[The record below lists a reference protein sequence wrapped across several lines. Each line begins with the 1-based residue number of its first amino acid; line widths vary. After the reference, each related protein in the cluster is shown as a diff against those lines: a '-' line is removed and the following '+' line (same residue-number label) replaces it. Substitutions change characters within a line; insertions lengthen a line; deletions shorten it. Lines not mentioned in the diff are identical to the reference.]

1 MQDTLILGGI
11 EFTNR
16 LFTGTGK
23 FPDKNIIP
31 KILKSS
37 SSQMITVAL
46 RRVDTQA
53 QEENILNYIS
63 KDIVILPNTSGAR
76 NAEEAVLL
84 ARLAREAGCGDFIK
98 IEVINDNKYLF
109 PDNEETIKATKILS
123 EEGFIVLP
131 YMMPDLIA
139 ARKLKEAGAAA
150 IMPLGSP
157 IGSNLG
163 MQTIDMI
170 KILIENIDLKSKRAV
185 ITSLKKRKNLLVRPS
200 VANIS
205 NIYVT
210 FSVEE
215 PELNLSQVN
224 RFLISAES
232 MGVEVS
238 LVLTKCDLIS
248 DKRRSYLIDKFEKWG
263 YQVITLNLQKSDC
276 FKNLLAELK
285 QKECSIFMG
294 PSGVGKTTLLNMIIP
309 GLQNSTSPVSNK
321 IKRGKNTT
329 RNVEL
334 FSMSNQSYI
343 VDTPG
348 FNMQPLEVDI
358 KLLPNLYSEIYK
370 QVIEEGIKCK
380 FRNCLHLND
389 EGCNLNKSFERY
401 SFYKEMIESSKS
413 HYYQNQE
420 D

>member
-1 MQDTLILGGI
+1 M
-11 EFTNR
+11 
-16 LFTGTGK
+16 
-23 FPDKNIIP
+23 
-31 KILKSS
+31 KINS
-37 SSQMITVAL
+37 
-46 RRVDTQA
+46 
-53 QEENILNYIS
+53 
-63 KDIVILPNTSGAR
+63 
-76 NAEEAVLL
+76 
-84 ARLAREAGCGDFIK
+84 
-98 IEVINDNKYLF
+98 KYLGLVTKKF
-109 PDNEETIKATKILS
+109 NEFFLVDLKNKENLENSKRFLCTVRKSINFKDQFIYVGDEVEIDKI
-123 EEGFIVLP
+123 
-131 YMMPDLIA
+131 DLI
-139 ARKLKEAGAAA
+139 
-150 IMPLGSP
+150 
-157 IGSNLG
+157 
-163 MQTIDMI
+163 
-170 KILIENIDLKSKRAV
+170 SKRAL
-185 ITSLKKRKNLLVRPS
+185 ITSLKKRKNLLIRPS

-205 NIYVT
+205 NIYIV

-232 MGVEVS
+232 LGVEVS

-248 DKRRSYLIDKFEKWG
+248 SKKRSFLLNKFRKWG
-263 YQVITLNLQKSDC
+263 YQAITLNLQKTDY
-276 FKNLLAELK
+276 FENLLAELK
-285 QKECSIFMG
+285 LKECSIFMG
-294 PSGVGKTTLLNMIIP
+294 PSGVGKTTLLNMMIP
-309 GLQNSTSPVSNK
+309 GLQNSTAPVSHK

-334 FSMSNQSYI
+334 FSISNQSYI

-358 KLLPNLYSEIYK
+358 KVLPNLYSEIYK

>member
-1 MQDTLILGGI
+1 MKTNSKHLGLVTKKFNEFFLVDLKNKENFGNIERFLCKVRKSINFKDQLIYVGDEVGI
-11 EFTNR
+11 
-16 LFTGTGK
+16 
-23 FPDKNIIP
+23 D
-31 KILKSS
+31 
-37 SSQMITVAL
+37 
-46 RRVDTQA
+46 
-53 QEENILNYIS
+53 
-63 KDIVILPNTSGAR
+63 
-76 NAEEAVLL
+76 
-84 ARLAREAGCGDFIK
+84 
-98 IEVINDNKYLF
+98 
-109 PDNEETIKATKILS
+109 
-123 EEGFIVLP
+123 
-131 YMMPDLIA
+131 
-139 ARKLKEAGAAA
+139 
-150 IMPLGSP
+150 
-157 IGSNLG
+157 
-163 MQTIDMI
+163 
-170 KILIENIDLKSKRAV
+170 NIDFKSKRAV
-185 ITSLKKRKNLLVRPS
+185 ITSLKKRKNLLARPS

-205 NIYVT
+205 NIYIT

-248 DKRRSYLIDKFEKWG
+248 NKRRSFLLDKFGKWG
-263 YQVITLNLQKSDC
+263 YQVITLNLQKSDY
-276 FKNLLAELK
+276 FKNLLVELK

-309 GLQNSTSPVSNK
+309 GLQNSTAPVSNK

-334 FSMSNQSYI
+334 FSLSNQSYI

-358 KLLPNLYSEIYK
+358 RLLPNLYSEIYK
-370 QVIEEGIKCK
+370 QVIDEEIKCK
-380 FRNCLHLND
+380 FRNCLHVGD

-401 SFYKEMIESSKS
+401 SFYKEMIESTKS

>member
-1 MQDTLILGGI
+1 M
-11 EFTNR
+11 
-16 LFTGTGK
+16 
-23 FPDKNIIP
+23 
-31 KILKSS
+31 KI
-37 SSQMITVAL
+37 
-46 RRVDTQA
+46 
-53 QEENILNYIS
+53 N
-63 KDIVILPNTSGAR
+63 
-76 NAEEAVLL
+76 
-84 ARLAREAGCGDFIK
+84 
-98 IEVINDNKYLF
+98 NKYLGLV
-109 PDNEETIKATKILS
+109 TKKFNDFFLVDLKNQENSVNS
-123 EEGFIVLP
+123 EKFLCKV
-131 YMMPDLIA
+131 
-139 ARKLKEAGAAA
+139 RKSINYKDQIIYVGDEVV
-150 IMPLGSP
+150 
-157 IGSNLG
+157 
-163 MQTIDMI
+163 
-170 KILIENIDLKSKRAV
+170 IENVDLKSKRAV
-185 ITSLKKRKNLLVRPS
+185 ISSLKKRKNLLVRPS

-205 NIYVT
+205 NIYIT

-238 LVLTKCDLIS
+238 LILTKCDLIS
-248 DKRRSYLIDKFEKWG
+248 DTRRSYLLDKFEKWG
-263 YQVITLNLQKSDC
+263 YQAITLNLQKSYY

-285 QKECSIFMG
+285 QKESSIFMG

-309 GLQNSTSPVSNK
+309 GLQNSTAPVSNK

-334 FSMSNQSYI
+334 FSLSKQSYI

-348 FNMQPLEVDI
+348 FNMQPLEIDI
-358 KLLPNLYSEIYK
+358 RLLPNLYLEIDK
-370 QVIEEGIKCK
+370 QLNDEGIKCK

-401 SFYKEMIESSKS
+401 YFYKEMIESSKS

>member
-1 MQDTLILGGI
+1 M
-11 EFTNR
+11 
-16 LFTGTGK
+16 K
-23 FPDKNIIP
+23 KN
-31 KILKSS
+31 
-37 SSQMITVAL
+37 
-46 RRVDTQA
+46 
-53 QEENILNYIS
+53 
-63 KDIVILPNTSGAR
+63 
-76 NAEEAVLL
+76 
-84 ARLAREAGCGDFIK
+84 
-98 IEVINDNKYLF
+98 NKYLGLVTKKF
-109 PDNEETIKATKILS
+109 NEFLL
-123 EEGFIVLP
+123 V
-131 YMMPDLIA
+131 DLKNQENFRNSKRFLCKVKKSINF
-139 ARKLKEAGAAA
+139 KDQLIYVGDEVV
-150 IMPLGSP
+150 
-157 IGSNLG
+157 
-163 MQTIDMI
+163 
-170 KILIENIDLKSKRAV
+170 IENIDLKSKRAV
-185 ITSLKKRKNLLVRPS
+185 ITSLKKRKNLLTRPS

-205 NIYVT
+205 DIYIT

-224 RFLISAES
+224 RFLIAAES
-232 MGVEVS
+232 MGVDVS

-248 DKRRSYLIDKFEKWG
+248 HKRRSFLIDKFGKWG
-263 YQVITLNLQKSDC
+263 YQVITLNLEKSDH
-276 FKNLLAELK
+276 FKNFLAELK

-309 GLQNSTSPVSNK
+309 GLENSTAPVSNK

-334 FSMSNQSYI
+334 FSISNQSYI

-348 FNMQPLEVDI
+348 FNMQNIEVDI
-358 KLLPNLYSEIYK
+358 SLLPNLYSEIYK
-370 QVIEEGIKCK
+370 QVVNEGIKCK

>member
-1 MQDTLILGGI
+1 MK
-11 EFTNR
+11 TN
-16 LFTGTGK
+16 
-23 FPDKNIIP
+23 
-31 KILKSS
+31 
-37 SSQMITVAL
+37 
-46 RRVDTQA
+46 
-53 QEENILNYIS
+53 S
-63 KDIVILPNTSGAR
+63 K
-76 NAEEAVLL
+76 
-84 ARLAREAGCGDFIK
+84 
-98 IEVINDNKYLF
+98 
-109 PDNEETIKATKILS
+109 
-123 EEGFIVLP
+123 
-131 YMMPDLIA
+131 
-139 ARKLKEAGAAA
+139 
-150 IMPLGSP
+150 
-157 IGSNLG
+157 NLG
-163 MQTIDMI
+163 LVTKKFNDFFLVDLKNQKHFRNSKRFLCKVRKSINFKDQLIYVGDEVVID
-170 KILIENIDLKSKRAV
+170 NIDLKSKRAL
-185 ITSLKKRKNLLVRPS
+185 IINLKKRKNLLARPS

-205 NIYVT
+205 NIYIT

-224 RFLISAES
+224 RFLILAES

-248 DKRRSYLIDKFEKWG
+248 EKRRSLLLDKFGKWG
-263 YQVITLNLQKSDC
+263 YQAITLNLEKSDY
-276 FKNLLAELK
+276 FNNLLADLK

-309 GLQNSTSPVSNK
+309 GLQNSTAPVSNK

-334 FSMSNQSYI
+334 FSISNQSYI

-348 FNMQPLEVDI
+348 FNMQPLKVDI
-358 KLLPNLYSEIYK
+358 KLLPNLYLEIYK

-380 FRNCLHLND
+380 FRNCLHLMD

-401 SFYKEMIESSKS
+401 SFYKEMIELSKN

>member
-1 MQDTLILGGI
+1 M
-11 EFTNR
+11 
-16 LFTGTGK
+16 
-23 FPDKNIIP
+23 
-31 KILKSS
+31 
-37 SSQMITVAL
+37 
-46 RRVDTQA
+46 
-53 QEENILNYIS
+53 
-63 KDIVILPNTSGAR
+63 
-76 NAEEAVLL
+76 
-84 ARLAREAGCGDFIK
+84 GD
-98 IEVINDNKYLF
+98 EVI
-109 PDNEETIKATKILS
+109 
-123 EEGFIVLP
+123 
-131 YMMPDLIA
+131 
-139 ARKLKEAGAAA
+139 
-150 IMPLGSP
+150 
-157 IGSNLG
+157 
-163 MQTIDMI
+163 
-170 KILIENIDLKSKRAV
+170 IENIDLKSKRAV
-185 ITSLKKRKNLLVRPS
+185 ISSLKKRRNFLVRPS

-248 DKRRSYLIDKFEKWG
+248 DKRKSFFLDKFRKWG
-263 YQVITLNLQKSDC
+263 YKAITLNLEKSDD
-276 FKNLLAELK
+276 FNNLLVELK
-285 QKECSIFMG
+285 EKECSIFMG
-294 PSGVGKTTLLNMIIP
+294 PSGVGKTTLLNTIIP
-309 GLQNSTSPVSNK
+309 GLQKSTAPVSNK

-334 FSMSNQSYI
+334 FSISNQSYI

-358 KLLPNLYSEIYK
+358 RSLPYLYSEIYK
-370 QVIEEGIKCK
+370 QVIDEEIKCK
-380 FRNCLHLND
+380 FRNCLHIND

>member
-1 MQDTLILGGI
+1 MRTD
-11 EFTNR
+11 
-16 LFTGTGK
+16 
-23 FPDKNIIP
+23 
-31 KILKSS
+31 
-37 SSQMITVAL
+37 
-46 RRVDTQA
+46 
-53 QEENILNYIS
+53 S
-63 KDIVILPNTSGAR
+63 K
-76 NAEEAVLL
+76 
-84 ARLAREAGCGDFIK
+84 
-98 IEVINDNKYLF
+98 
-109 PDNEETIKATKILS
+109 
-123 EEGFIVLP
+123 
-131 YMMPDLIA
+131 
-139 ARKLKEAGAAA
+139 
-150 IMPLGSP
+150 
-157 IGSNLG
+157 NLG
-163 MQTIDMI
+163 LVTKKFNEFFLVDYQN
-170 KILIENIDLKSKRAV
+170 KENFKKSKRFLCKVKKSINFKDQLIYVGDEVVIDNLDLRSKRAI
-185 ITSLKKRKNLLVRPS
+185 ITSLKKRKNFLVRPS

-205 NIYVT
+205 NFFVT

-232 MGVEVS
+232 IGAEVS

-248 DKRRSYLIDKFEKWG
+248 DKRRAFLIEKFRKWG
-263 YQVITLNLQKSDC
+263 YEVIILNLYKPDY

-285 QKECSIFMG
+285 QKKCSIFMG

-309 GLQNSTSPVSNK
+309 GLQNSTAPVSNK

-334 FSMSNQSYI
+334 FSISNESYI

-380 FRNCLHLND
+380 FRDCLHLKD

-401 SFYKEMIESSKS
+401 SFYREMIESSKS

>member
-1 MQDTLILGGI
+1 MKT
-11 EFTNR
+11 
-16 LFTGTGK
+16 
-23 FPDKNIIP
+23 
-31 KILKSS
+31 KS
-37 SSQMITVAL
+37 
-46 RRVDTQA
+46 
-53 QEENILNYIS
+53 
-63 KDIVILPNTSGAR
+63 
-76 NAEEAVLL
+76 
-84 ARLAREAGCGDFIK
+84 
-98 IEVINDNKYLF
+98 KYLGLV
-109 PDNEETIKATKILS
+109 TKKFNDFLLVDYKNQ
-123 EEGFIVLP
+123 E
-131 YMMPDLIA
+131 
-139 ARKLKEAGAAA
+139 
-150 IMPLGSP
+150 
-157 IGSNLG
+157 NLG
-163 MQTIDMI
+163 NREKLLCKVRKSISFKDQFIYVGDEVV
-170 KILIENIDLKSKRAV
+170 IENIDFKSKRAV

-205 NIYVT
+205 NIYIT

-215 PELNLSQVN
+215 PKLNFSQVN

-232 MGVEVS
+232 IGVEVS

-248 DKRRSYLIDKFEKWG
+248 DTKRAFLLDKFGKWG
-263 YQVITLNLQKSDC
+263 YQAITLNLDKPDY
-276 FKNLLAELK
+276 FKNFLTELK

-334 FSMSNQSYI
+334 FSITNQSYI

-348 FNMQPLEVDI
+348 FNMQPLEVDTR
-358 KLLPNLYSEIYK
+358 LLPNLYSEIYK
-370 QVIEEGIKCK
+370 QVIDEGIKCK

>member
-1 MQDTLILGGI
+1 MKTNNKHLGLVTKKFNDFFLVDLKNQENSGNSEKFLCKVKKSINFKDQLIY
-11 EFTNR
+11 
-16 LFTGTGK
+16 
-23 FPDKNIIP
+23 
-31 KILKSS
+31 
-37 SSQMITVAL
+37 V
-46 RRVDTQA
+46 
-53 QEENILNYIS
+53 
-63 KDIVILPNTSGAR
+63 
-76 NAEEAVLL
+76 
-84 ARLAREAGCGDFIK
+84 GD
-98 IEVINDNKYLF
+98 EV
-109 PDNEETIKATKILS
+109 
-123 EEGFIVLP
+123 V
-131 YMMPDLIA
+131 
-139 ARKLKEAGAAA
+139 
-150 IMPLGSP
+150 
-157 IGSNLG
+157 
-163 MQTIDMI
+163 
-170 KILIENIDLKSKRAV
+170 IENIDLKSKRAM

-205 NIYVT
+205 NIYIT
-210 FSVEE
+210 FSVKE

-248 DKRRSYLIDKFEKWG
+248 DARRSSLIDRFKKWG
-263 YQVITLNLQKSDC
+263 YQAITLNLEKSDY
-276 FKNLLAELK
+276 FNNLLVELK
-285 QKECSIFMG
+285 QKKCSIFMG

-309 GLQNSTSPVSNK
+309 GLQNSTAPVSNK

-334 FSMSNQSYI
+334 FSISNQSYI

-358 KLLPNLYSEIYK
+358 KLLPNLYPEIYK
-370 QVIEEGIKCK
+370 QVIDEEIKCK

-401 SFYKEMIESSKS
+401 SFYKKMIESSKS
-413 HYYQNQE
+413 HYCQNPV

>member
-1 MQDTLILGGI
+1 MKTNIKHLGLVTKKFN
-11 EFTNR
+11 EFFFVD
-16 LFTGTGK
+16 L
-23 FPDKNIIP
+23 KN
-31 KILKSS
+31 KENFGNSERFLCKVRKS
-37 SSQMITVAL
+37 I
-46 RRVDTQA
+46 
-53 QEENILNYIS
+53 NF
-63 KDIVILPNTSGAR
+63 KDQFIYV
-76 NAEEAVLL
+76 
-84 ARLAREAGCGDFIK
+84 GD
-98 IEVINDNKYLF
+98 EV
-109 PDNEETIKATKILS
+109 E
-123 EEGFIVLP
+123 
-131 YMMPDLIA
+131 
-139 ARKLKEAGAAA
+139 
-150 IMPLGSP
+150 
-157 IGSNLG
+157 
-163 MQTIDMI
+163 ID
-170 KILIENIDLKSKRAV
+170 NIDLTSKRAV
-185 ITSLKKRKNLLVRPS
+185 IASLKKRQNLLNRPS

-248 DKRRSYLIDKFEKWG
+248 DKRRSYLLDKFEKWG

-285 QKECSIFMG
+285 QKKCSIFMG

-309 GLQNSTSPVSNK
+309 GLQNNTAPVSNK

-334 FSMSNQSYI
+334 FSISNQSYI

-348 FNMQPLEVDI
+348 FNMQHLDVDI
-358 KLLPNLYSEIYK
+358 SLLPNLYSEIYK
-370 QVIEEGIKCK
+370 QVIDAGIRCK

-389 EGCNLNKSFERY
+389 EGCNLDKSFERY
-401 SFYKEMIESSKS
+401 YLNKSFL
-413 HYYQNQE
+413 
-420 D
+420 